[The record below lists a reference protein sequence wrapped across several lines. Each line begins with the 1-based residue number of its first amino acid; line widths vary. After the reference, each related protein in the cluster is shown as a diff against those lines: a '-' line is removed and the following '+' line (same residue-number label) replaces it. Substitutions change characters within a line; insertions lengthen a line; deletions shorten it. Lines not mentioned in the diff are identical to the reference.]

1 MHKYE
6 PCQHRFSHPAQY
18 DVDIINNT
26 IVIYDLGKDGA
37 SVTNDIRDV
46 LTDIHQNNMDLTH
59 KNIIYRDSDKVFD
72 GVAVN
77 KKGKFDHFY
86 AIRETDLNKALAK
99 VNAIIV

>member
-1 MHKYE
+1 MRTYKPY
-6 PCQHRFSHPAQY
+6 QHRFSHPAQY

-26 IVIYDLGKDGA
+26 IVIYDLDQDGA
-37 SVTNDIRDV
+37 SVTTDIRNV
-46 LTDIHQNNMDLTH
+46 LADIHQNHTDLTH

-99 VNAIIV
+99 VNAITV